1 MLNIK
6 VVTWTLALFTTL
18 SYLFCLVYSVFTPG
32 TIHMLAFLQ
41 QVLPG
46 YEPNSWSGF
55 SLGLIKSFLWGV
67 YIGIVYV
74 PIYNLLFRRW
84 ATSSV

>member
-6 VVTWTLALFTTL
+6 VVTWSLALFTTL
-18 SYLFCLVYSVFTPG
+18 SYLLCLVYSFFTPG
-32 TIHMLAFLQ
+32 TTHMLAFLQ

-55 SLGLIKSFLWGV
+55 GVGLVKSFLWGAYV
-67 YIGIVYV
+67 GIVYV

-84 ATSSV
+84 VARVV